1 MSEEV
6 QTARPAPAVDP
17 PVVDT
22 PELDPKRWLALMVL
36 LVATFMDLLD
46 VNIVTVA
53 IPSIQEDLGAS
64 SAAIQAVTVGYTL
77 CFAVILITGG
87 RLGDIFGRKKMFLTG
102 VAGFVLTS
110 ALCAFAPSAEML
122 VVSRMLQGVAAAIM
136 VPQVLAIIHV
146 TFPPQEIGRVV
157 SLYASMIGLAI
168 VAGPLAGGVLIHW
181 NPFGL
186 GWRTIFAVNL
196 PIGIAALVAA
206 GLWMRESRS
215 PRATRLD
222 IVGMVLAIVGLLL
235 LLLPLLQGR
244 ELGWPGWSIIALV
257 ASVPVLVLFVFY
269 EHYKTRKDGSPL
281 VVLSLFRIRTFGA
294 GVGTQLLFSCIPAGF
309 FLSWTLYLQGGLG
322 WSALHTGLTAIP
334 FSVGVPIAGNLAVR
348 KLFPRY
354 GRNCLFAGSLMMLAG
369 LLLYAWTAQQ
379 VGSAITSWHAVAP
392 MLLLG
397 SGMGMLLAPLTGMTL
412 TEVQPREA
420 GAASGL
426 INAAGQ
432 LGAALGVA
440 IIGGIFFSALASN
453 AGPQADR
460 VVSAVQAAAPQSAA
474 IRTCA
479 TDSLG
484 QADLTAVPDSCRTLA
499 ADGAPDQRA
508 TIEATLTDIHK
519 RTFIATFSEAMY
531 WAAGGL
537 AAVIC
542 LLFFLPRQPPR
553 PTMS

>member
-6 QTARPAPAVDP
+6 QTARPAHAAEP
-17 PVVDT
+17 PVVDA

-64 SAAIQAVTVGYTL
+64 SAAIQALTVGYTL

-102 VAGFVLTS
+102 VASFVLAS
-110 ALCAFAPSAEML
+110 ALCALAPSSEML
-122 VVSRMLQGVAAAIM
+122 VGSRVLQGIAAAIM

-168 VAGPLAGGVLIHW
+168 VAGPLLGGVLIHW
-181 NPFGL
+181 NPFDL

-196 PIGIAALVAA
+196 PIGTAALVAA
-206 GLWMRESRS
+206 SLWMRESRS
-215 PRATRLD
+215 PRNTRLD

-235 LLLPLLQGR
+235 LLLPLLRGR
-244 ELGWPGWSIIALV
+244 ELGWPAWSIVALV
-257 ASVPVLVLFVFY
+257 ASVPVLALFVVY
-269 EHYKTRKDGSPL
+269 ERHKTRKDGSPL

-294 GVGTQLLFSCIPAGF
+294 GIGTQLLFSCIPAGF
-309 FLSWTLYLQGGLG
+309 FLTWTLYLQGGLG

-334 FSVGVPIAGNLAVR
+334 FSLGVPIAGNYAVR

-354 GRNCLFAGSLMMLAG
+354 GRNCLFAGALMMLTG
-369 LLLYAWTAQQ
+369 LLLYAWTAQH

-420 GAASGL
+420 GSASGL

-440 IIGGIFFSALASN
+440 IIGGIFFSALAGN

-460 VVSAVQAAAPQSAA
+460 VVPAVQAAAPGQAA
-474 IRTCA
+474 IKICA
-479 TDSLG
+479 IDSLG
-484 QADLTAVPDSCRTLA
+484 QADLTAVPDSCRSLA
-499 ADGAPDQRA
+499 GGGDPGQQAAVGTA
-508 TIEATLTDIHK
+508 LTDIRE
-519 RTFIATFSEAMY
+519 RTFVATFSETLY

-537 AAVIC
+537 AGVIC
-542 LLFFLPRQPPR
+542 LLFLLPRQPRR